1 MLRPLTEAD
10 VEFEIECV
18 PEDRPVYGNASTIDG
33 ETDAQV
39 EQDIRE
45 ELAHGNEW
53 AWCLVRVTARW
64 AEYEGY
70 DYRGGCSHRSEEQFK
85 HPDGYYPVMK
95 ARALADLNDVIATHA
110 RNLEPL
116 LVCV

>member
-18 PEDRPVYGNASTIDG
+18 PEDLPIQGNASAIDD
-33 ETDAQV
+33 ETDAQLERDLR
-39 EQDIRE
+39 EQLER
-45 ELAHGNEW
+45 GNEW

-70 DYRGGCSHRSEEQFK
+70 DYLGGCSYASKEQFM
-85 HPDGYYPVMK
+85 HPKGYYPDMK

-116 LVCV
+116 LV